1 MKNNNEA
8 LTSDNEFYDYIR
20 NNQTDNFRARINAA
34 YASTLRFTN
43 YRWTCLHLAI
53 FYRRIEII
61 NSILE
66 TDSSA
71 SFINTRDINGE
82 TALHIAAYNDD
93 ILTSVKLL
101 NRGAS
106 YNSKNNL
113 SQDPI
118 DIIPTYEKRKNYINK
133 MLSYSDKLVNKEISI
148 IKRHKYQLQYI
159 LSLYE
164 IIECTSN
171 KTNFEYFRKGYFESE
186 TKNMNMIDTDFK
198 RDVEQ
203 FCLNFRPYEEFYDMN
218 ITSTIERQRKMKIYG
233 MNTTNNTDMTSNT
246 LKDNKKK
253 MEYSMYLN
261 NNNDTVEAMDT
272 FANVNKEK
280 DKTVN
285 REEVDVYALEPVVSM
300 IKPYSNVSQVKD
312 TENRLRQT
320 DFDRLY

>member
-1 MKNNNEA
+1 
-8 LTSDNEFYDYIR
+8 
-20 NNQTDNFRARINAA
+20 
-34 YASTLRFTN
+34 
-43 YRWTCLHLAI
+43 
-53 FYRRIEII
+53 
-61 NSILE
+61 
-66 TDSSA
+66 
-71 SFINTRDINGE
+71 
-82 TALHIAAYNDD
+82 
-93 ILTSVKLL
+93 
-101 NRGAS
+101 
-106 YNSKNNL
+106 
-113 SQDPI
+113 
-118 DIIPTYEKRKNYINK
+118 
-133 MLSYSDKLVNKEISI
+133 
-148 IKRHKYQLQYI
+148 
-159 LSLYE
+159 
-164 IIECTSN
+164 
-171 KTNFEYFRKGYFESE
+171 
-186 TKNMNMIDTDFK
+186 
-198 RDVEQ
+198 
-203 FCLNFRPYEEFYDMN
+203 MN